1 MRDDDDVEPWRDLV
15 ATENLSYQ
23 SFGSISTDRPA
34 KLLRRRNSQPAD
46 AELVGPEEHGA
57 VAAVDPNS
65 LLVNSPELRV
75 LADPFGRPKL
85 HSLLTVSRF
94 RPFARRRF
102 STRRPFLVLMRTKN
116 PCVRFRWR
124 VLG

>member
-1 MRDDDDVEPWRDLV
+1 MDEGLRLV
-15 ATENLSYQ
+15 AAFETEALACLDSLYR
-23 SFGSISTDRPA
+23 TA
-34 KLLRRRNSQPAD
+34 LRLTRVPAD

-85 HSLLTVSRF
+85 HSR
-94 RPFARRRF
+94 FAR
-102 STRRPFLVLMRTKN
+102 
-116 PCVRFRWR
+116 
-124 VLG
+124 